1 MWLCYYSVTV
11 ILDTTSVVNTA
22 FWTRRHSIYKVVLKI
37 IKRRE
42 IIGLTVTPLL
52 EEVCKVVNVN
62 LTVFWTCDEKKRL
75 RKPDGWKTKEGGT

>member
-11 ILDTTSVVNTA
+11 ILDVTSVVNTA
-22 FWTRRHSIYKVVLKI
+22 FWTRRRSIYKVVLKI

-42 IIGLTVTPLL
+42 IIGLTPLL

-62 LTVFWTCDEKKRL
+62 LTFLWTCDEKKRL
-75 RKPDGWKTKEGGT
+75 RKPEGWKTKEGGT